1 MLDIFL
7 GVLAAMAVKELYFE
21 VLGHYRAWQWRK
33 ERRDFEVFLDKL
45 EDDEADDEE

>member
-7 GVLAAMAVKELYFE
+7 GVLAAMAVKELYHE
-21 VLGHYRAWQWRK
+21 AVDSYHLWRWKK
-33 ERRDFEVFLDKL
+33 ERRDFSVFLDKL